1 MGIKTN
7 GQTGVT
13 ETADAGFLG
22 DFDFGDLA
30 GIEEDLTEE
39 ETEEVDAEVEET
51 VDTTGDDITDDAD
64 PADVDVET
72 ADPVEEDEEDSV
84 TVTTD
89 AEEITGDTEAINF
102 GDSME
107 SLIDGGF
114 LDLVDADKEYAF
126 EPEGLGELVNDT
138 VTKRVAEGIEEANKS
153 RNSEVVALEEFLT
166 NNPGTTLADYNTETE
181 EVDYTT
187 VDDSDADTQLLLLE
201 DYYNLQGFD
210 KEEIAQNIEENK
222 ASKSVARHAKRAKAA
237 LVKAQTANTEA
248 RAQAR
253 QAAEKQQALEIET
266 NVRNYEQKVLKTQTI
281 GGIEISPRERQE
293 LADYILKPNADGKTG
308 LELDED
314 GESDMLYAYLKLKK
328 IDLKKLDR
336 KATTKATRTL
346 KQKMNGKS
354 DKLAKSRGKGAAT
367 RAAAQ
372 DDLSGL
378 DDFLN

>member
-1 MGIKTN
+1 MGIETN
-7 GQTGVT
+7 GQEGVT
-13 ETADAGFLG
+13 ETAEAGFLG
-22 DFDFGDLA
+22 DFDFDLS
-30 GIEEDLTEE
+30 GIGEE
-39 ETEEVDAEVEET
+39 ETEEVNDEVDEVVEDEGTDTGVDAVDDVTTEEVDDEAT
-51 VDTTGDDITDDAD
+51 DITD
-64 PADVDVET
+64 
-72 ADPVEEDEEDSV
+72 EDEEDGV

-89 AEEITGDTEAINF
+89 AEEITGDTESINF

-126 EPEGLGELVNDT
+126 EQEGLGELVTDT

-187 VDDSDADTQLLLLE
+187 VDDSDAATQLLLLE
-201 DYYNLQGFD
+201 DYYELQGFD
-210 KEEIAQNIEENK
+210 SEEIAQNIQENK
-222 ASKSVARHAKRAKAA
+222 DSKSVARHAKRAKAA
-237 LVKAQTANTEA
+237 LVKSQEATTEA

-281 GGIEISPRERQE
+281 GGIEISPKERQE

-314 GESDMLYAYLKLKK
+314 GEAEMLYAYLKLKK

-336 KATTKATRTL
+336 KATTKATRKL
-346 KQKMNGKS
+346 KQKMNGKV
-354 DKLAKSRGKGAAT
+354 DKLAKGRGKGVAT
-367 RAAAQ
+367 RAAAP

-378 DDFLN
+378 DDF